1 MFRIIDPRKLQLGG
15 YYGMIVKSD
24 ELSRKSLTN
33 AKTDVWIKSFN
44 TDLILNFLDLGIN
57 NNGRRQTPHT
67 TRHS

>member
-1 MFRIIDPRKLQLGG
+1 MEYLCLELLIQENFNSVDIMG
-15 YYGMIVKSD
+15 D